1 MMKLFKLA
9 LLTLIPF
16 FAMSGAHAAP
26 LQEGVTHVAIVPA
39 QPTSTD
45 EGKIEVVEIFS
56 YGCSHCHRFEPM
68 LERWLKNKPDNVE
81 FVRLPAIFNSTL
93 ALYARAFYAAE
104 ALGVLDQIHQPF
116 FEAIHL
122 QKRRMNSEE
131 EIAQLFVEHGVDRDK
146 FDKAFR
152 SFAVEAKVRRA
163 AELGKRYGVRAT
175 PSMVVNGKY
184 ITDPGKTNGFRG
196 MIETVNALVEKEG

>member
-1 MMKLFKLA
+1 MRSFKFVLMLLLA
-9 LLTLIPF
+9 LVPVV
-16 FAMSGAHAAP
+16 GPQAAQ
-26 LQEGVTHVAIVPA
+26 LKEGTTYMAIVPA
-39 QPTSTD
+39 QPTSVED
-45 EGKIEVVEIFS
+45 GKVEVVEIFS

-81 FVRLPAIFNSTL
+81 FVRLPAIFNATL
-93 ALYARAFYAAE
+93 ALYARAYYAAE

-122 QKRRMNSEE
+122 QKRNMNSVEAITELFEE
-131 EIAQLFVEHGVDRDK
+131 NGVDAEQ

-175 PSMVVNGKY
+175 PSMVVDGKY
-184 ITDPGKTNGFRG
+184 ITDPGKTGGFRG
-196 MIETVNALVEKEG
+196 MIDVVNTLVEKES